1 MGVNGFTRSTG
12 HSNGTIA
19 RYKAR
24 LVANG
29 NQQTEGMDYI
39 ETFSPVV
46 KHPTL
51 RIVLSLAVNSNWP
64 LRQLDVSNVFLH
76 SVLTEKVYMKQPLG
90 YQDRQHPSYVF
101 KLRHFMA

>member
-1 MGVNGFTRSTG
+1 MSVVYKVKR
-12 HSNGTIA
+12 HSDGSIA

-29 NQQTEGMDYI
+29 NQQTEGLDYT

-51 RIVLSLAVNSNWP
+51 RIVLSLAVNSKWS
-64 LRQLDVSNVFLH
+64 LRQLDVSNAFLH
-76 SVLTEKVYMKQPLG
+76 GMLTEK
-90 YQDRQHPSYVF
+90 SI
-101 KLRHFMA
+101 